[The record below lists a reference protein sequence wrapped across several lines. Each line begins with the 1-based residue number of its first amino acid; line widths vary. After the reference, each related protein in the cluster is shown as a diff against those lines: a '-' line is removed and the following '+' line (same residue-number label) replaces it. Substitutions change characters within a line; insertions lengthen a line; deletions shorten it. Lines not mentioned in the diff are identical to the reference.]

1 MAMDPQLRATLTETG
16 YYSTVASLSSSGDP
30 VYNTPVSFL
39 CRTEVD
45 RVFHGPMFFP
55 RHGEAE
61 ESNIMIFTET
71 AVPTDAMIW
80 LPGLDQTNAALGRRP
95 KRVETTRSYTGA
107 ISHYEIYI

>member
-1 MAMDPQLRATLTETG
+1 MAMDPELRATLTETA
-16 YYSTVASLSSSGDP
+16 YYASVASVSTSGDP
-30 VYNTPVSFL
+30 VYNTPVSFV
-39 CRTEVD
+39 CRTEQD

-61 ESNIMIFTET
+61 ESNMLIFTET
-71 AVPTDAMIW
+71 AVPEDAMIW

-95 KRVETTRSYTGA
+95 KRREVARSYTGT